1 MKVKSS
7 VYKGIEYIQINSL
20 PLDQKTRILETV
32 NSELL
37 IKILADGKVIGNCL
51 QFKDYE
57 FWFDNVYQ
65 TQGPS
70 LYKSPRAIEESLND
84 SLVALNLKKA

>member
-1 MKVKSS
+1 MKAKSS
-7 VYKGIEYIQINSL
+7 VYKGIEYIQISSL
-20 PLDQKTRILETV
+20 PLEQKNRILETV

-65 TQGPS
+65 TQSPV
-70 LYKSPRAIEESLND
+70 LHKSPKTVESLED
-84 SLVALNLKKA
+84 SLVSLNLKKA